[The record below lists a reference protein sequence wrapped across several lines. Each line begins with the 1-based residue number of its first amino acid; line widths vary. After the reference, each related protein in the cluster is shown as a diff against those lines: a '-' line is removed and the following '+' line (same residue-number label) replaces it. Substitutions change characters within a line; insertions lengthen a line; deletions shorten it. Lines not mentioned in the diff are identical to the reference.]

1 MWSKDELGE
10 TAQVNKTGILGWLPL
25 ISNPGTI
32 QLHEANSIWL
42 CVQRVIFFPLN
53 KKWPLQVL
61 LFWCKHDVYT
71 NQGTSVLV
79 LLIPNKVMVTGP
91 FLGTY
96 SAKFIMQQ
104 CKKTNSLDQ
113 ILTSVVNLG
122 HLMDVAGSV
131 PVYTKKQMEVFSFF
145 TPYHHHVYFLLLLVF
160 LCNWC
165 SFLKEILC
173 LPVFFF
179 PLSGAADL
187 VWAVLQGRDVVR
199 YRVSA
204 CVPCPF
210 PFPLL
215 LRFVEQMVWI
225 PMVALD
231 AAEVSSLMPRLYHG
245 NSLWSFWRIEH
256 TVDYCSLFMTFEI
269 LLGLYFFLL
278 FSSTSLPNLSQRSL
292 VWTPLQLGEYCFFHY
307 CC

>member
-1 MWSKDELGE
+1 MRSKDELGE
-10 TAQVNKTGILGWLPL
+10 TAQVNKTGILGCLPL

-32 QLHEANSIWL
+32 QLHEANNIWL
-42 CVQRVIFFPLN
+42 CVQRVMFFPLN

-71 NQGTSVLV
+71 DQGTSVLV

-165 SFLKEILC
+165 SFVKEILC

-179 PLSGAADL
+179 PS
-187 VWAVLQGRDVVR
+187 VVLLTLCEPFC
-199 YRVSA
+199 RVEMWFVTEFRHAFPVPSPSPSFSA
-204 CVPCPF
+204 LWSRWCEFPWWLLMQLRSLPWCLDCIMETPCGLF
-210 PFPLL
+210 GEENTQLIIVLCLWL
-215 LRFVEQMVWI
+215 LR
-225 PMVALD
+225 
-231 AAEVSSLMPRLYHG
+231 SY
-245 NSLWSFWRIEH
+245 
-256 TVDYCSLFMTFEI
+256 
-269 LLGLYFFLL
+269 
-278 FSSTSLPNLSQRSL
+278 
-292 VWTPLQLGEYCFFHY
+292 
-307 CC
+307 